1 MEANLYLFD
10 MTETNEVL
18 RIELGELRIDH
29 QATRY
34 AVYRAMN
41 VFFEKKLKDLFTDEN
56 FIENVCLSY
65 RHDFGLMT
73 DLQREQLIFECKE
86 WMRAIENNYQYA
98 KAKNPDNNYEYE
110 MFFDDDGPI
119 SIHGWY
125 PISTDRI
132 KHPEKIEEYIA
143 KGLLRRIEKPNK

>member
-1 MEANLYLFD
+1 MI

-18 RIELGELRIDH
+18 RIELGELRIDD

-34 AVYRAMN
+34 AVYRAMEK
-41 VFFEKKLKDLFTDEN
+41 FFDRKLKDMFSDEN
-56 FIENVCLSY
+56 FIDNVCLSY
-65 RHDFGLMT
+65 RHDFGLLAEQ
-73 DLQREQLIFECKE
+73 DKQRIRFECGE
-86 WMRAIENNYQYA
+86 WMRAIENNNRWDKKPEQ
-98 KAKNPDNNYEYE
+98 PEQSEFEYE

-125 PISTDRI
+125 PISTHRI

-143 KGLLRRIEKPNK
+143 KGLLRRIVKQKQP

>member
-1 MEANLYLFD
+1 MTPKDKGCENWTEMMSKMEEDINQF
-10 MTETNEVL
+10 
-18 RIELGELRIDH
+18 IEESSD
-29 QATRY
+29 
-34 AVYRAMN
+34 
-41 VFFEKKLKDLFTDEN
+41 VFFQKKLKELFSDEN

-65 RHDFGLMT
+65 RHDFGLMAEQ
-73 DLQREQLIFECKE
+73 DKQRIRFECKE
-86 WMRAIENNYQYA
+86 WMRAIENNYEWA
-98 KAKNPDNNYEYE
+98 KAKAATEPEYEYE

-143 KGLLRRIEKPNK
+143 KGLLRKIEKPTKQ

>member
-1 MEANLYLFD
+1 MKNLSYLIQGYLGMTPKDKGCQNWTEMQSKMEEDINQFIQ
-10 MTETNEVL
+10 ESS
-18 RIELGELRIDH
+18 G
-29 QATRY
+29 
-34 AVYRAMN
+34 

-86 WMRAIENNYQYA
+86 WMRAIENITNT
-98 KAKNPDNNYEYE
+98 KAKNPENYEYE

-143 KGLLRRIEKPNK
+143 KGLLRRI